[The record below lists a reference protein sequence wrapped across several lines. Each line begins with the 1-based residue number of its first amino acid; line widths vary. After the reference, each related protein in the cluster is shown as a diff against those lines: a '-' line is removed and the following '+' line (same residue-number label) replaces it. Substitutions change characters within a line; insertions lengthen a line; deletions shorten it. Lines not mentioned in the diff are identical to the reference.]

1 MSFSFPVAN
10 DKGLEMDTD
19 TTLSEKIAFFEDLDA
34 LNRLSDD
41 EKDAFD
47 PDEQEFRKKCKAVF
61 ASSISSKTPSLS
73 KAPVPP
79 LKKPGPSQNP
89 RRTFS
94 APTPAPKARSAIIIE
109 ATPDARNSAAA
120 VNTTAIDLTS
130 DSPVIKE
137 TPAVPGPRPPPL
149 LQRSATVPLP
159 LPRQL
164 SLLDERGD
172 QSPSATVKKRKRSSS
187 AKSVPESEQIFRG
200 VSMYWIPNDDIAP
213 MRKLRIKKA
222 QEYGGNWVRGVAGAT
237 HVVVDNRLEFKDV
250 EQVLKSAPGVV
261 VVNEDYILDCIT
273 YRALLNSSQQ
283 RYKVSGFPVAKE
295 TPGSAPAAQSNDSER
310 SLQLKEAPKTRKR
323 RDLVSLTG
331 TPPTEES
338 PQTESSGDV
347 DNLSTHTGTT
357 DAVNITNQPPQSC
370 SPAEQT
376 NPGEQAESSIQ
387 SLNHSHPNPGA
398 PGIQD
403 ELSDY
408 IKLMLEYKDLPLDG
422 DDDDDDQSSK
432 DNQSVAH
439 ISDSDSCPGSEDE
452 RAKNKQHSKPTNTR
466 KGKEIAF
473 EDRFACNRG
482 GTLASKSA
490 SQDTNPNAPTIQIL
504 QKLCDYYTRINDH
517 WRTTAYR
524 KAISTLRRQ
533 PTKILTE
540 SDAFLLP
547 NIGRRIAAK
556 IEEIVTTST
565 LRRLSH
571 ATSDPLD
578 RVLALFLGIY
588 NVGPPTAHRWLA
600 QGHRTLASL
609 LASPPPDMTPHQRLG
624 LLHYTDLNTRIPRAE
639 VGAIAALVRAEA
651 LRLDPTVEVLVGGSY
666 RRGAPSSAD
675 VDLIITRRGTSSSDE
690 LAPLLQDLVRSLE
703 HEGVLVAT
711 LAGGGSK
718 WHGCCVLPDH
728 EYTAASLP
736 QRERPVWRRLDLLL
750 VPEAEYGAALIY
762 FTGNDIFNRSMR
774 LLASK
779 KGMRLNQR
787 GLYKGVM
794 RGRNRV
800 EVTEGELV
808 EGGDERRIFE
818 ILGVKW
824 REPGERWC

>member
-73 KAPVPP
+73 RAPVPP

-137 TPAVPGPRPPPL
+137 TPAAPGPRPPPL

-172 QSPSATVKKRKRSSS
+172 QSPSATMKKRKRSSS

-222 QEYGGNWVRGVAGAT
+222 QEYGGNWVRGIAGAT

-357 DAVNITNQPPQSC
+357 DAANITNQPPQSC
-370 SPAEQT
+370 SPAE
-376 NPGEQAESSIQ
+376 
-387 SLNHSHPNPGA
+387 
-398 PGIQD
+398 
-403 ELSDY
+403 
-408 IKLMLEYKDLPLDG
+408 
-422 DDDDDDQSSK
+422 
-432 DNQSVAH
+432 
-439 ISDSDSCPGSEDE
+439 
-452 RAKNKQHSKPTNTR
+452 
-466 KGKEIAF
+466 
-473 EDRFACNRG
+473 
-482 GTLASKSA
+482 
-490 SQDTNPNAPTIQIL
+490 
-504 QKLCDYYTRINDH
+504 
-517 WRTTAYR
+517 
-524 KAISTLRRQ
+524 
-533 PTKILTE
+533 
-540 SDAFLLP
+540 
-547 NIGRRIAAK
+547 
-556 IEEIVTTST
+556 
-565 LRRLSH
+565 
-571 ATSDPLD
+571 
-578 RVLALFLGIY
+578 
-588 NVGPPTAHRWLA
+588 
-600 QGHRTLASL
+600 
-609 LASPPPDMTPHQRLG
+609 
-624 LLHYTDLNTRIPRAE
+624 
-639 VGAIAALVRAEA
+639 
-651 LRLDPTVEVLVGGSY
+651 
-666 RRGAPSSAD
+666 
-675 VDLIITRRGTSSSDE
+675 
-690 LAPLLQDLVRSLE
+690 
-703 HEGVLVAT
+703 
-711 LAGGGSK
+711 
-718 WHGCCVLPDH
+718 
-728 EYTAASLP
+728 
-736 QRERPVWRRLDLLL
+736 
-750 VPEAEYGAALIY
+750 
-762 FTGNDIFNRSMR
+762 
-774 LLASK
+774 
-779 KGMRLNQR
+779 
-787 GLYKGVM
+787 
-794 RGRNRV
+794 
-800 EVTEGELV
+800 
-808 EGGDERRIFE
+808 
-818 ILGVKW
+818 
-824 REPGERWC
+824 

>member
-73 KAPVPP
+73 RAPVPP

-172 QSPSATVKKRKRSSS
+172 QSPSATMKKRKRSS

-200 VSMYWIPNDDIAP
+200 VSMHWIPNDDIAP

-222 QEYGGNWVRGVAGAT
+222 QEYGGNWVRGIAGAT

-387 SLNHSHPNPGA
+387 SLDHSHPNPGA
-398 PGIQD
+398 PDIQD

-547 NIGRRIAAK
+547 NIGRRIAVK

-800 EVTEGELV
+800 KVTEGELV